1 MSKPKKENRNY
12 KNLFLFLFAITIGVL
27 YSMYV
32 GTLGMFTKEYS
43 ITNSKLPKDFYGLK
57 IIHISDLH
65 YGDYVNESFLKKLVA
80 KINAYK
86 PDIVIYTGDL
96 YKKFSAPVQEDKVII
111 INYLSKII
119 SKYGNYYVKGNH
131 DRKGYEDIMN
141 AAGFYNL
148 NEKEDIIYGENNNQI
163 LLIASNNAKKYL
175 DKNKDISG
183 YKILVMHKPD
193 DILALKDYNFE
204 LALAGHSHNGQINIP
219 YIKELYMP
227 KGSKTY
233 NKPYYKVNNTD
244 LYISSGLGTSLLNL
258 RLFSH
263 PSFNLYRITNK

>member
-1 MSKPKKENRNY
+1 MSKQKKESHKY
-12 KNLFLFLFAITIGVL
+12 KNLFVFLFAITIGVL

-43 ITNSKLPKDFYGLK
+43 IVNSKLPDDFYGLK
-57 IIHISDLH
+57 IIHITDLH
-65 YGDYVNESFLKKLVA
+65 YGDYVNEAFLKKLVD

-86 PDIVIYTGDL
+86 PDIVVYTGDL
-96 YKKFSAPVQEDKVII
+96 YKKFSAPIQEDKVII
-111 INYLSKII
+111 INSLSKIK

-131 DRKGYEDIMN
+131 DRKGYEEIMT
-141 AAGFYNL
+141 AAGFFNL
-148 NEKEDIIYGENNNQI
+148 NDKEDIIYGENSNQI
-163 LLIASNNAKKYL
+163 LLISSNNAKAYL
-175 DKNKDISG
+175 DKNKNVTG
-183 YKILVMHKPD
+183 YKIVVMHKPD
-193 DILALKDYNFE
+193 DILALNDYKFD
-204 LALAGHSHNGQINIP
+204 LAVAGHSHNGQLNVP

-227 KGSKTY
+227 KGAKVY
-233 NKPYYKVNNTD
+233 NKPYYKVNDTD